1 MDRLQFI
8 KQAAFATASAVVINK
23 IESLLP
29 QSVKEEAIVASSRP
43 GISGTPFKILLDRE
57 SFSYFRPMHIICTE
71 HGEWYI
77 NSKSETAIFAEN
89 MHTHQQI
96 EMVIADTDEEAVYA
110 RAICSAIKEE

>member
-29 QSVKEEAIVASSRP
+29 QSVKEEAIVVSSRP
-43 GISGTPFKILLDRE
+43 GINGIPFKILLERDN
-57 SFSYFRPMHIICTE
+57 FNYFLPMHIIRTK

-77 NSKSETAIFAEN
+77 NSKSETTIFAEN
-89 MHTHQQI
+89 IHTHQQI
-96 EMVIADTDEEAVYA
+96 EMVIADTDEQAVYA